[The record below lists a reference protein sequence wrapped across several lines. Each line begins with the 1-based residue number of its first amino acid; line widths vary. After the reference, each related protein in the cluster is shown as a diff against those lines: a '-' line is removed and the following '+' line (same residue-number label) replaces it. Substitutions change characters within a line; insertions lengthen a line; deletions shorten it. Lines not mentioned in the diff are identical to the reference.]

1 MGDGPARA
9 AQHAEKP
16 MERGEIPKLVEA
28 ALQRREEEL
37 TRVETEKRVETLWRS
52 QAAREENDRIADLIQ
67 QYQARCV
74 SLEFE
79 EQKGG
84 MEGNP
89 PGRTAA

>member
-1 MGDGPARA
+1 MD
-9 AQHAEKP
+9 
-16 MERGEIPKLVEA
+16 RGEIPKLVEA

-67 QYQARCV
+67 QYQAGCV

-84 MEGNP
+84 TEGNP